1 MSTASCLAQVL
12 LIIGANGNLG
22 KLGEGYAGVRT
33 YYKSL
38 EKKNGGI
45 RQHTDHSS
53 FVQKKK
59 VRAALKCLLYFK
71 KNDSCVPCV
80 AERPLCFNGFP
91 KGQFIYTAHTH
102 THLCMYACMYGYRT
116 ETTLK

>member
-59 VRAALKCLLYFK
+59 SASCAEMLALL
-71 KNDSCVPCV
+71 
-80 AERPLCFNGFP
+80 
-91 KGQFIYTAHTH
+91 
-102 THLCMYACMYGYRT
+102 
-116 ETTLK
+116 